1 MDLMPVVEDFND
13 DNEATEQINIDLK
26 EDTEEEN
33 PNFIYEDDDEDDV
46 MPVVE
51 VKREEYKKEDIFQ
64 TTSTPHTKPP
74 KKKRVLTEEHKAKL
88 AIARVKAM
96 ETRRRNTA
104 EKKEMK
110 ELEAKAKQKKKQ
122 ELKDYV
128 DAPKERKPIK
138 DVPIVEKVI
147 EKVIEER
154 PKSPTITKKDLEDA
168 QLEAIIKYEALRKER
183 KRVKMEAN
191 KVEDEKRVV
200 RETIK
205 KALNRNDDG
214 YWDNCF

>member
-1 MDLMPVVEDFND
+1 MPVVEDIVY
-13 DNEATEQINIDLK
+13 DNEPTEEINMDLK
-26 EDTEEEN
+26 EDTGEEN

-51 VKREEYKKEDIFQ
+51 TKKEEYKKEDIFQ

-74 KKKRVLTEEHKAKL
+74 KKKRGLTEEHKAKL
-88 AIARVKAM
+88 ALARVKAM
-96 ETRRRNTA
+96 ETRKRNSA

-110 ELEAKAKQKKKQ
+110 QLEAMAKQKKKQ

-128 DAPKERKPIK
+128 DDRKPIK

-147 EKVIEER
+147 EKVVEER
-154 PKSPTITKKDLEDA
+154 PKVPTVPTITKQDLEDA

-200 RETIK
+200 RQTIQR
-205 KALNRNDDG
+205 AVSRNDSN